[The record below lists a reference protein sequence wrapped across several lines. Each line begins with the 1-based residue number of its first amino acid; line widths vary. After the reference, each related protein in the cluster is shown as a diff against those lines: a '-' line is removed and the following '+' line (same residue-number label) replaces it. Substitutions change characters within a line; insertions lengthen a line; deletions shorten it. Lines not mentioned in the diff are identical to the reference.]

1 LQDVHA
7 DAVLE
12 RPRVGDERV
21 GHGFN

>member
-1 LQDVHA
+1 LQDGHA

-21 GHGFN
+21 GHGFD